1 MKLQNSSQLCKN
13 PRFIPS
19 LLYPVCNQ
27 PIFRSPILKLFSYI
41 QKGLPTLYHA
51 SSALAFLVL
60 KHVMLR
66 HKICIGIDV
75 TSSSPGTR
83 HHTTRNRSTD
93 LSKEPAASV
102 PRAKKMGTWGTYEV
116 SALIHQTSQYTI
128 TVTISSHKLIITQF
142 SVFTSQPTSLDA
154 HY

>member
-1 MKLQNSSQLCKN
+1 MKLQNSLQLCQN
-13 PRFIPS
+13 PRFNPS
-19 LLYPVCNQ
+19 LLNPVCNQ
-27 PIFRSPILKLFSYI
+27 PIFHSPILKLFSYI
-41 QKGLPTLYHA
+41 HKGLPSLYHA

-83 HHTTRNRSTD
+83 HHTTWNRCTN

-102 PRAKKMGTWGTYEV
+102 PRAKKNGDMRYLWSISSY
-116 SALIHQTSQYTI
+116 LPNI
-128 TVTISSHKLIITQF
+128 TVHHHRNNLIS
-142 SVFTSQPTSLDA
+142 
-154 HY
+154 